1 MARYI
6 FKASPQ
12 VDECRQSCQTD
23 RTHPPLG
30 VVIHIGDA
38 RPWDVRHN
46 RPIGRETTL
55 GPLGANLTPQWANH
69 IHVSLGD

>member
-1 MARYI
+1 MI
-6 FKASPQ
+6 
-12 VDECRQSCQTD
+12 